1 MTHVASNFD
10 LASLAGA
17 RVTVMGLGQFG
28 GGVGVTRYLVARGAQ
43 VTLTDREPAEKLAK
57 PLGELV
63 SEIASGAVRC
73 VLGEHRVEDFTS
85 ADLVIA
91 NPAVPKPWENGLL
104 AAARHAGVPIE
115 TEIGLTVS
123 ELTARGV
130 HNIVGV
136 TGSAGKSTTSAM
148 LGAALDGAALEGA
161 TLDGTASENS
171 ACEGSSQTAARRAH
185 FGGNIGGSLLGA
197 LERIARNDFV
207 VLELSSAMLW
217 WLGETRQWSPR
228 VAVFTNLLENH
239 IDWHGSFA
247 HYAHAKSRLRAFAPS
262 DARFITAFAG
272 TAAAARAIELGAEP
286 WWENPSKDPCP
297 LPAIEAMKP
306 AIPGAHNRANAHLA
320 LRGALAAYAAAGLDA
335 VAHLPTLRARIE
347 AFPGLKHR
355 LCFVCEQHGV
365 RYFDDSKSTT
375 VEAALLAVGS
385 FDDVSRI
392 HLIAGGYDKGA
403 DLAPIRALGDQLAGL
418 YAIGQTA
425 PNLLG
430 GARAINCGTLDHAMQ
445 SARARAQPGDV
456 VLLSPAC
463 ASWGQFTNYEERG
476 EMFARLARE
485 ASGREALGC
494 EALVS
499 EARVS
504 EVGTVADSTSS
515 PAPHAAV

>member
-1 MTHVASNFD
+1 MTHVASKFD

-63 SEIASGAVRC
+63 PEIASGAVRC

-104 AAARHAGVPIE
+104 AAARHAGVPVE
-115 TEIGLTVS
+115 TEIGLTIS
-123 ELTARGV
+123 ELTSRGV

-148 LGAALDGAALEGA
+148 LGAALDGAALDGA
-161 TLDGTASENS
+161 TRDGVARENS

-197 LERIARNDFV
+197 LERIAREDFV

-355 LCFVCEQHGV
+355 LCFVCEQNGV

-403 DLAPIRALGDQLAGL
+403 DLAPIRALGDRLAGL

-430 GARAINCGTLDHAMQ
+430 GARAINCGTLDRAMQ

-485 ASGREALGC
+485 ASGREAL
-494 EALVS
+494 VS

-504 EVGTVADSTSS
+504 EVGTVADSTPS

>member
-17 RVTVMGLGQFG
+17 RITVMGLGQFG

-63 SEIASGAVRC
+63 PEIASGAVRC
-73 VLGEHRVEDFTS
+73 VLGEHRAEDFTS

-104 AAARHAGVPIE
+104 AAARHAGVPVE
-115 TEIGLTVS
+115 TEIGLTIS
-123 ELTARGV
+123 ELTSRGV
-130 HNIVGV
+130 QNIVGV

-148 LGAALDGAALEGA
+148 LGAALDGAALDGA
-161 TLDGTASENS
+161 TRDGDT
-171 ACEGSSQTAARRAH
+171 RRAH

-197 LERIARNDFV
+197 LERIAREDFV

-262 DARFITAFAG
+262 DARFVTAFAG
-272 TAAAARAIELGAEP
+272 TAAAARAVELGAEP

-297 LPAIEAMKP
+297 LPPIEAMKP

-335 VAHLPTLRARIE
+335 LAHLPTLRARIE
-347 AFPGLKHR
+347 GFPGLKHR

-375 VEAALLAVGS
+375 VDAALLAVGS

-403 DLAPIRALGDQLAGL
+403 DLAPIRALGDRLAGL

-425 PNLLG
+425 PSLLG
-430 GARAINCGTLDHAMQ
+430 GARAINCKTLDEAMQ
-445 SARARAQPGDV
+445 CARERAEAGDV

-476 EMFARLARE
+476 ETFARLARQTP
-485 ASGREALGC
+485 
-494 EALVS
+494 V
-499 EARVS
+499 
-504 EVGTVADSTSS
+504 TVAESVAGTTTER
-515 PAPHAAV
+515 APRTAD

>member
-28 GGVGVTRYLVARGAQ
+28 GGVGVTRYLVSRGAY

-63 SEIASGAVRC
+63 PEIAAGAVRC

-91 NPAVPKPWENGLL
+91 NPAVPKPWENALL
-104 AAARHAGVPIE
+104 AAARDAGVPVE
-115 TEIGLTVS
+115 AEIGLTVS
-123 ELTARGV
+123 ELTSRGV

-148 LGAALDGAALEGA
+148 LGAALDGAALDDLTGV
-161 TLDGTASENS
+161 NS
-171 ACEGSSQTAARRAH
+171 TREGSPRSDTRRAH
-185 FGGNIGGSLLGA
+185 FGGNIGGSLLGS
-197 LERIARNDFV
+197 LERIAREDFV

-217 WLGETRQWSPR
+217 WLGETRRWSPR

-247 HYAHAKSRLRAFAPS
+247 HYAHAKSLLRAFAPS

-272 TAAAARAIELGAEP
+272 TAAAARAVELGADP
-286 WWENPSKDPCP
+286 WWENPSLDPCLLP
-297 LPAIEAMKP
+297 LLEAMKP

-335 VAHLPTLRARIE
+335 VAALPTLRARIE

-355 LCFVCEQHGV
+355 LCFVCERNGV

-403 DLAPIRALGDQLAGL
+403 DLAPIRALGDRLAGL

-425 PNLLG
+425 PSLLG
-430 GARAINCGTLDHAMQ
+430 GARAITCGTLDRAML
-445 SARARAQPGDV
+445 SAQERARPGDV

-476 EMFARLARE
+476 ETFARLARE
-485 ASGREALGC
+485 TS
-494 EALVS
+494 VS
-499 EARVS
+499 
-504 EVGTVADSTSS
+504 VAGSVAETTK
-515 PAPHAAV
+515 